1 MATEITDFG
10 EIIKVNSQGV
20 RLKGEKLSTV
30 FPGVRT
36 LITERCIEKRVENI
50 ADQIVKDYK
59 GDIYCVVVLQGGMI
73 FFSDLSREMAKNKSK
88 KQIIYTTIKAKSYE
102 GTKSTGNVKIEHD
115 CGDVAGKDVLI
126 VEDIIDT
133 GITMDALIK
142 YLKEVKKAKSVR
154 LCAILN
160 KPSRREKEVKID
172 YEGFQIPDLFVVGYG
187 LDYNQQYRCLPFV
200 GVISKS

>member
-1 MATEITDFG
+1 MATEITNFKD
-10 EIIKVNSQGV
+10 IIKVSPQGV

-36 LITERCIEKRVENI
+36 LITERCIEKRVEKI
-50 ADQIVKDYK
+50 AEQIVKDFK

-73 FFSDLSREMAKNKSK
+73 FFSDLSRRLAEATK
-88 KQIIYTTIKAKSYE
+88 KHVYYTSIKAKSYE
-102 GTKSTGNVKIEHD
+102 GTKSTGKITIGHD
-115 CGDVAGKDVLI
+115 CGDIAGKDVLI

-133 GITMDALIK
+133 GITMSLLMK
-142 YLKEVKKAKSVR
+142 YLKEEKKAKSVK

-160 KPSRREKEVKID
+160 KPSRRVREVKID
-172 YEGFQIPDLFVVGYG
+172 YIGFEVPDLFVVGYG
-187 LDYNQQYRCLPFV
+187 LDYNQQYRCLPFI